1 MSFEARI
8 SSLVARYKELKDEI
22 SKPFENQ
29 EEYIKISKEIAEMD
43 DYIGL
48 AEAFKKDFDELQN
61 LSELLK
67 NTHNDSEIS
76 DMIADELHTVRS
88 RVESEKEELK
98 LLLVPKDPNDSKN
111 VILEVRAGTGGDEAG
126 LFARDLFRMYQRFA
140 EIKNWKFEVMYI
152 NENDFGSLRE
162 AAANISGKNVY
173 STLKF
178 ESGVH
183 RVQRVPLTEASG
195 RIHTSTATVAIMPE
209 VEEVDFELDPKDL
222 RIEVM
227 RASGAGGQHVNR
239 TESAVRITHI
249 PTNIVVVQQDE
260 RSQHMNK
267 AKAMRILRAR
277 VYDLELQKRND
288 EIASDRRS
296 KIGTGERS
304 ERIRTYN
311 FPQGRV
317 TDHRINLTLY
327 KIDQIM
333 NGELQELVDALRIE
347 NLKELVHDTDD

>member
-1 MSFEARI
+1 MSFE
-8 SSLVARYKELKDEI
+8 SKVYGLLERYRLIKDEL

-29 EEYIKISKEIAEMD
+29 EEYIKLSKESSGMD
-43 DYIGL
+43 DYIQL
-48 AEAFKKDFDELQN
+48 VEDFVEANEEVKN
-61 LSELLK
+61 LNVLLK
-67 NTHNDSEIS
+67 ETHDDS
-76 DMIADELHTVRS
+76 DMSSMIAEELHALKS
-88 RVESEKEELK
+88 KIESLKDELK
-98 LLLVPKDPNDSKN
+98 LLLVPKDPNDEKN

-126 LFARDLFRMYQRFA
+126 LFAGDLFRMYQRFA
-140 EIKNWKFEVMYI
+140 EIKRWKFDVMYI
-152 NENDFGSLRE
+152 NENDLGSLRE

-209 VEEVDFELDPKDL
+209 VEDVECELDPKDL

-249 PTNIVVVQQDE
+249 PTSIVVVQQDE

-267 AKAMRILRAR
+267 NKAMKILRAR
-277 VYDLELQKRND
+277 VYDLELQKRNS

-327 KIDQIM
+327 KIDQII
-333 NGELQELVDALRIE
+333 NGEIQELLDALRIE
-347 NLKELVHDTDD
+347 NLKDLVNDTED